1 MLRLPRS
8 QSRRQRSGAL
18 YLGNVDNRSLAAALW
33 GELNRSALDVVSDDV
48 NLIGLAGGKAGKEI
62 AAVPCAE
69 KLGMVIAMMMPMM
82 AMTTMS
88 SIMVKPFDL
97 ERKKD

>member
-1 MLRLPRS
+1 VDFADAINTNGVVLMSISKICHSPRGTAARLKE
-8 QSRRQRSGAL
+8 QRICP
-18 YLGNVDNRSLAAALW
+18 AAACMRW
-33 GELNRSALDVVSDDV
+33 RWTS
-48 NLIGLAGGKAGKEI
+48 
-62 AAVPCAE
+62 AE